1 MGPLAR
7 RIGLV
12 LVLLGVVFTAVFVWA
27 YAQFVRPGP
36 LAAPKTVIIARGAG
50 LDAIAAQLA
59 AAGVLPGPLVFRVG
73 AWLSGRDKSLRAGE
87 YAFAARISPDQVV
100 ALLQSGKTVVRRL
113 TVAEGL
119 TTTQVLAQLNRTE
132 GLAGDLPS
140 PPGEGTLLPETYHF
154 SYGERREAMV
164 ARMRAAM
171 DETLARL
178 WDSRAPGLPLK
189 SPREALILASIV
201 EKETALPEE
210 RSRIAAVFLNR
221 LGKGMRLQSDPTVA
235 YALTGGRGPLGR
247 PLSRADLKTPSPF
260 NTYLIDGLPPG
271 PVSNPGRAAMAAVL
285 DPVATE
291 DFYFVADGTGGHV
304 FARTLGEHNRNV
316 VRWRKFQKNQRTTG
330 Q

>member
-1 MGPLAR
+1 MGPFAR

-12 LVLLGVVFTAVFVWA
+12 LVFLGVVFTAVSVWA

-36 LAAPKTVIIARGAG
+36 LAAAKTVIIPRGAG
-50 LDAIAAQLA
+50 LNDIAAQLA
-59 AAGVLPGPLVFRVG
+59 AAGVLPDPLVFRVG

-87 YAFAARISPDQVV
+87 YLFAARISPRRAV

-132 GLAGDLPS
+132 GLEGDLPS

-154 SYGERREAMV
+154 SYGERRDAMV
-164 ARMRAAM
+164 SRMRAAM
-171 DETLARL
+171 DEILARL
-178 WDSRAPGLPLK
+178 WDSRPPGSPLK

-235 YALTGGRGPLGR
+235 YALTGGLGPLGR

-271 PVSNPGRAAMAAVL
+271 PVCNPGRAAMAAVL

-291 DFYFVADGTGGHV
+291 DLYFVADGTGGHV

-316 VRWRKFQKNQRTTG
+316 VRWRKFQENQRTTG

>member
-12 LVLLGVVFTAVFVWA
+12 LVFLGVVFTAVSVWA

-36 LAAPKTVIIARGAG
+36 LAAPKTVIISRGAG
-50 LDAIAAQLA
+50 LDDIAAQLA
-59 AAGVLPGPLVFRVG
+59 AAGVLPDPLVFRVA
-73 AWLSGRDKSLRAGE
+73 AWLLGRDKSLRAGE
-87 YAFAARISPDQVV
+87 YLFAARISPRQAV

-119 TTTQVLAQLNRTE
+119 TTAQVLAQLNRTE
-132 GLAGDLPS
+132 GLEGDLRS
-140 PPGEGTLLPETYHF
+140 SPGEGTLLPETYHF
-154 SYGERREAMV
+154 SYGERRDAMV
-164 ARMRAAM
+164 TRMRAAM

-235 YALTGGRGPLGR
+235 YALTGGLGPLDR

-271 PVSNPGRAAMAAVL
+271 PVCNPGRAAMAAVL
-285 DPVATE
+285 NPVATE

-316 VRWRKFQKNQRTTG
+316 VRWRKFQENQRTTG

>member
-1 MGPLAR
+1 MGPFAR

-36 LAAPKTVIIARGAG
+36 LAAPKTVIVSRGAG
-50 LDAIAAQLA
+50 LDDIAAQLA
-59 AAGVLPGPLVFRVG
+59 AAGVLPDPLVFRVG

-87 YAFAARISPDQVV
+87 YLFAARISPRQAV

-119 TTTQVLAQLNRTE
+119 TTTQVLAQLNRTA
-132 GLAGDLPS
+132 GLEGDLPS

-154 SYGERREAMV
+154 SYGERRDAM
-164 ARMRAAM
+164 ATRMRAAM

-235 YALTGGRGPLGR
+235 YAMTGGLGPLGR

-271 PVSNPGRAAMAAVL
+271 PVCNPGRAAMAAVL
-285 DPVATE
+285 NPVATE

-316 VRWRKFQKNQRTTG
+316 VRWRKFRENQPTTG

>member
-1 MGPLAR
+1 MGPVAR

-12 LVLLGVVFTAVFVWA
+12 LVFLGVGFTAAFVWA

-36 LAAPKTVIIARGAG
+36 LAAAKTVIIPRGAG
-50 LDAIAAQLA
+50 VDDIAAQLA
-59 AAGVLPGPLVFRVG
+59 AAGVLPDRRVFRVG

-87 YAFAARISPDQVV
+87 YLFAARISPRQAV

-119 TTTQVLAQLNRTE
+119 TTTRVLAQLKRTE
-132 GLAGDLPS
+132 GLEGDLPS

-154 SYGERREAMV
+154 SYGERRDAMV

-178 WDSRAPGLPLK
+178 WESRVPGLPLK

-201 EKETALPEE
+201 EKETALPAE

-221 LGKGMRLQSDPTVA
+221 LRKGMRLQSDPTVA
-235 YALTGGRGPLGR
+235 YALTGGVGRLGR

-271 PVSNPGRAAMAAVL
+271 PISNPGRAAMAAVL
-285 DPVATE
+285 NPVASE
-291 DFYFVADGTGGHV
+291 DLYFVADGTGGHV

-316 VRWRKFQKNQRTTG
+316 ARWRKFQENHRTTG